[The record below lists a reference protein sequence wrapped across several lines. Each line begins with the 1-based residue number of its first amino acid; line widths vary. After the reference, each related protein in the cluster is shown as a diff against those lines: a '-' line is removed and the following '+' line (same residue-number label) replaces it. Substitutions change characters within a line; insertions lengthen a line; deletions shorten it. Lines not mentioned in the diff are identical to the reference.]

1 MTIKVIWHVAITS
14 LICTATTAT
23 TTSNN
28 VNNKPRQEIKTQS
41 SFSDELLGE
50 EGEKEGRR

>member
-14 LICTATTAT
+14 LICTAT

-50 EGEKEGRR
+50 EGEREGRR